1 VEFRVLGPVE
11 ALAEGGPV
19 SLPAAKPRAL
29 LALLLLSR
37 NRVVPVSRLVDEL
50 WGEAPPETATKALQ
64 GYVSQLR
71 KSLGADRVLTKP
83 PGYSLRVE
91 DGELDLDRFE
101 HLVRAGRELLAG
113 GDPKA
118 ASKRFDQALQLWRGT
133 PFAEFTSEPFARDA
147 GARLED
153 ERLVAL
159 EERIEAD
166 LALGRHSRVVPE
178 LEELVGREPLRE
190 RPRAQLM
197 LALYRSGRQ
206 ADALELYRKTRETL
220 SEELGIEPSL
230 ELQELERKM
239 LQHDPSLERARPAV
253 PPAEEGPLVSLR
265 RRPQLLVLAALGL
278 AAVAAGAAILALT
291 VGGSSDGAAANG
303 ELRSFVD
310 KLENF
315 LVQSHDGRTAVA
327 AAVKGAVDCT
337 LTPRAALLRLGR
349 VQRNR
354 QSLLQ
359 QAAALAVPNTQA
371 ALLASDL
378 FQKSVHASYSADGH
392 YSDWLAARKRCGPS
406 GKSPGLDAAHA
417 ADAAATRTKRKFVAA
432 FDPLARRFDR
442 REWTAGDF

>member
-11 ALAEGGPV
+11 ATVEGRPV
-19 SLPAAKPRAL
+19 PLPAAKPRAL

-37 NRVVPVSRLVDEL
+37 NRVVPVSHLVDEL
-50 WGEAPPETATKALQ
+50 WGEEPPETATKALQ

-71 KSLGADRVLTKP
+71 KSLGADRVLTRP
-83 PGYSLRVE
+83 PGYSLRIE

-101 HLVRAGRELLAG
+101 RLVREGRELLAA
-113 GDPKA
+113 GDSKA
-118 ASKRFDQALQLWRGT
+118 ASKRLEQALELWRGM
-133 PFAEFTSEPFARDA
+133 PFAEFVSEPFARDA
-147 GARLED
+147 GSRLED
-153 ERLVAL
+153 ARLAAV

-166 LALGRHSRVVPE
+166 LALGRHSRLVPE
-178 LEELVGREPLRE
+178 LEELVSREPLRE

-206 ADALELYRKTRETL
+206 ADALELYRRTRETL
-220 SEELGIEPSL
+220 SDELGIEPSL

-253 PPAEEGPLVSLR
+253 QPGYDGPFAPLR
-265 RRPQLLVLAALGL
+265 RRPQLLALAAVGL
-278 AAVAAGAAILALT
+278 AAVAAGAAALALA
-291 VGGSSDGAAANG
+291 VGGSSNGAANG

-315 LVQSHDGRTAVA
+315 LGQSHEGRTTVA
-327 AAVKGAVDCT
+327 AAVRGAFDCS
-337 LTPRAALLRLGR
+337 LSPHAAYVRLNR

-359 QAAALAVPNTQA
+359 QAAALAVPDTQE

-378 FQKSVHASYSADGH
+378 FQKSVHASFSADGH
-392 YSDWLAARKRCGPS
+392 YSDWLAARKRCGP
-406 GKSPGLDAAHA
+406 PGRSSDLEAARV
-417 ADAAATRTKRKFVAA
+417 ADAAATRTKRRFVAA
-432 FDPLARRFDR
+432 FDPLARRFHR
-442 REWTAGDF
+442 HEWAAGDF